1 MKRRTAREK
10 ALQALYEIEIS
21 KSTADEAIDHILDE
35 EEQQDHTYLSFLV
48 KGVQEHQLEIDG
60 LVEKSLRKW
69 TLNRLSV
76 VDRNLLRLATFELK
90 YSEDVPSKVVIN
102 EAVEIAKLYG
112 DDNSGKF
119 VNGVLSNLEITKRD

>member
-35 EEQQDHTYLSFLV
+35 EQQKDHTYLSFLV

-119 VNGVLSNLEITKRD
+119 VNGVLSNIEINKRD